1 MISSFDKWRFG
12 AIPGLLIHSSIGTVY
27 CWSVLSGAV
36 KDCMGGFSCEWAFS
50 LAIFFLG
57 ISAAFLGPIV
67 EKSVKTA
74 TLISASCFG
83 LGMVIAGIA
92 CSIHDPILFHIGY
105 GVIMGIGLGIGYISP
120 IKTLMLWF
128 KNNKGLAAGIAIS
141 GFGLAK
147 VLGGPGFS
155 YFIRHFGISEMFIF
169 HGIFYFLIM
178 MLAVVFIRKPKDD
191 THEISLNLTFKEWWS
206 SIIGVFKLKK
216 IWYYWLVFF
225 LNITAGLAI
234 ISNEA
239 VFFEYSGITM
249 FGIGMAVSLCAIFN
263 TLGRL
268 GVSWFSD
275 FLKNRGILFGMITVL
290 SLLSCLIGFT
300 SPGAV
305 SGVVLLCNAGYG
317 AMFAIMPSALHD
329 RYGMDGVSRIH
340 GVILSAWAFAGL
352 TGNQLAH
359 LTMITDTHHS
369 PRLIIFLVA
378 SIYLVASYVST
389 KLWSSKTTNKIVK
402 KGIKKR

>member
-1 MISSFDKWRFG
+1 MNNSFDKWRFG

-27 CWSVLSGAV
+27 CWSILTGAV
-36 KDCMGGFSCEWAFS
+36 TDCMGGISCEWAFS

-57 ISAAFLGPIV
+57 ISAAFLGPLV
-67 EKSVKTA
+67 EKNVKKA
-74 TLISASCFG
+74 ALISAVCFG
-83 LGMVIAGIA
+83 CGMIISGIA
-92 CSIHDPILFHIGY
+92 CSISNPFLFHIGY
-105 GVIMGIGLGIGYISP
+105 GIIMGIGLGIGYISP

-128 KNNKGLAAGIAIS
+128 KDNKGLAAGIAIS

-155 YFIRHFGISEMFIF
+155 YFLRHFGVSEMFIF

-178 MLAVVFIRKPKDD
+178 MISVVFIKKPDGFEESNYK
-191 THEISLNLTFKEWWS
+191 LTLKEWS
-206 SIIGVFKLKK
+206 SDILSVFKLKK
-216 IWYYWLVFF
+216 IGYYWFVFF

-234 ISNEA
+234 ISNEV
-239 VFFEYSGITM
+239 VFFEYSGITT
-249 FGIGMAVSLCAIFN
+249 FGVGIAVSMCAIFN
-263 TLGRL
+263 TAGRL

-275 FLKNRGILFGMITVL
+275 FLKNRGILFGMILVI
-290 SLLSCLIGFT
+290 SLIACLIGFT

-305 SGVVLLCNAGYG
+305 SGVVLICNAGYG

-352 TGNQLAH
+352 CGNQLARI
-359 LTMITDTHHS
+359 TMTLPDFHS
-369 PRLIIFLVA
+369 PRVIIFLA
-378 SIYLVASYVST
+378 TILYLVGAYLST
-389 KLWSSKTTNKIVK
+389 KLWSNKVTNKNVIH
-402 KGIKKR
+402 KG